1 MSKMKLKDIAVE
13 KNERVDNPSESP
25 YSIFVGLEHY
35 DSGEA
40 IIRRHGSTEMLESTM
55 KVFHAGDILVARRNV
70 YLRRAASVDFDG
82 LTSGDSIVLHIENE
96 AYRQI
101 IPFVLNTDDFWNYA
115 NQHADGSMSKR
126 LSPKLLMEYEFSVP
140 DEKLEQITEI
150 LWAMERTKNAY
161 RELIAKTDEL
171 VKSQFIEMFGLP
183 GENVH
188 GYEVARIGDVVCDV
202 HYGTSKKASDNGE
215 YTYLRMNNITY
226 SGELDLT
233 DTKRISIPSKELS
246 GCMVKKG
253 DVLFN
258 RTNSRDLV
266 GKTCAF
272 NLEEPMIIAGYIIRL
287 RMNGRVLPEY
297 LSTFLNLDSSKKMFF
312 EMAKGAVGQANIN
325 AQEVQSIQLV
335 IPPMEAQLPFQRLV
349 EQSDK
354 SKFAG
359 ANRNLS
365 SGLFLVKDTLPFGWM
380 RFQRSV
386 VG

>member
-171 VKSQFIEMFGLP
+171 VKSQFIEMFGDPAENPNQHPTKKLSEL
-183 GENVH
+183 GELNRGVSKARPRNKPELLGGPYPLVQTGEVSAAGLYIDH
-188 GYEVARIGDVVCDV
+188 YE
-202 HYGTSKKASDNGE
+202 N
-215 YTYLRMNNITY
+215 TY
-226 SGELDLT
+226 SEEGLAQSKMWPKGTLCITIAANIAQTGILSFDACFP
-233 DTKRISIPSKELS
+233 DSVCGFISGNEVTQVYMHYWFSFFQK
-246 GCMVKKG
+246 V
-253 DVLFN
+253 
-258 RTNSRDLV
+258 
-266 GKTCAF
+266 
-272 NLEEPMIIAGYIIRL
+272 LEE
-287 RMNGRVLPEY
+287 
-297 LSTFLNLDSSKKMFF
+297 
-312 EMAKGAVGQANIN
+312 QAPQVAQRNIN
-325 AQEVQSIQLV
+325 LRILNDLDVMVPPIADQQTFEAFVQ
-335 IPPMEAQLPFQRLV
+335 
-349 EQSDK
+349 QSDK
-354 SKFAG
+354 SKFEAQQ
-359 ANRNLS
+359 ALAYI
-365 SGLFLVKDTLPFGWM
+365 TAA
-380 RFQRSV
+380 QRSLMRQILDIE
-386 VG
+386 